1 MQDECTEDDWLI
13 DIISISDH
21 MIVRGIFEKRTHIAN
36 VDADI
41 HESDVI
47 GECKVDKSLEI
58 RVRRHLLV
66 ASQSLPNIITAWF
79 SMQPT
84 CQNACP
90 TKNPRMPQIA

>member
-1 MQDECTEDDWLI
+1 MKVCQPESWKE
-13 DIISISDH
+13 
-21 MIVRGIFEKRTHIAN
+21 RTHIAN

-66 ASQSLPNIITAWF
+66 ASQTLPQHNH
-79 SMQPT
+79 SMVFYATYLPE
-84 CQNACP
+84 CVPDKKPKNAPDCL
-90 TKNPRMPQIA
+90 TWVKS

>member
-1 MQDECTEDDWLI
+1 
-13 DIISISDH
+13 
-21 MIVRGIFEKRTHIAN
+21 MIVRGIYVKVCQPESWKERTHIAN

-58 RVRRHLLV
+58 RVRRDLFV
-66 ASQSLPNIITAWF
+66 ASQPLPNIITQWF